1 MTRLWKVTDGKL
13 AEVRPA
19 QLQKEAAIEE
29 WLAADPSI
37 LGLELMIIGRQV
49 ETAHGGRID
58 LLGLDTDGAVWIVE
72 CKRDRTPREIIAQV
86 LDYASWVRLLTDRD
100 IHDIAA
106 SYLKQP
112 LPVAFEKWSGES
124 LPEQLNTTHHMV
136 VVATAFDEASRR
148 IVEYLSDEHGVSI
161 NAAFFRFFDDDGG
174 QGFLASD
181 WLLQVDRVVERH
193 RAKVQ
198 VPWSG
203 YWYVNVASDQH
214 RDWEDNRQHGFVS
227 AGGGRQWSKQLERL
241 KPGAPI
247 YAYSRG
253 RGYVGLGIIKTAAVP
268 AADFKVADGRLL
280 TEVPL
285 RQPQI
290 LATKDDSEKTEYVV
304 AVEWLKTVPLDNAVG
319 FTGMFANQHVA
330 CRLRDAATLQRLA
343 DTLGIAPNETLDTA

>member
-1 MTRLWKVTDGKL
+1 MTRLWKVTSGKL
-13 AEVRPA
+13 VEVQPA

-29 WLAADPSI
+29 WLASDPGI
-37 LGLELMIIGRQV
+37 LGLDMMIIGRQV

-58 LLGLDTDGAVWIVE
+58 LLGLDTEGAVWIVE

-106 SYLKQP
+106 DFLRRP
-112 LPVAFEKWSGES
+112 LPIAFEEWSGES
-124 LPEQLNTTHHMV
+124 LPEQLNATHHMV

-148 IVEYLSDEHGVSI
+148 IVEYLSEEHGVSI
-161 NAAFFRFFDDDGG
+161 NAAFFRFFDDGG

-193 RAKVQ
+193 REKVQ
-198 VPWSG
+198 APWSG
-203 YWYVNVASDQH
+203 YWYVNVASH
-214 RDWEDNRQHGFVS
+214 ENRDWEDNRQCGFVS

-241 KPGAPI
+241 KPGVPF

-253 RGYVGLGIIKTAAVP
+253 RGYVGLGIVKEAAVP
-268 AADFKVADGRLL
+268 AADFKIEDGRLL
-280 TEVPL
+280 TEVTL
-285 RQPQI
+285 HGPQV
-290 LATKDDSEKTEYVV
+290 LATKDDPERTEYMV
-304 AVEWLKTVPLDNAVG
+304 AVDWLKTVPLDDAVG
-319 FTGMFANQHVA
+319 FKGMFASQHVA

-343 DTLGIAPNETLDTA
+343 DTLGTAPNDTPNSA